1 MAAMHFLL
9 LFFIHIL
16 VQPPKTVAKVHAII
30 VFGDSSVDTG
40 NNNYIPTI
48 AKCDFEPYGRD
59 FPGGTPT
66 GRFCNGRLPP
76 DFLSESFGLKPT
88 IPAYLDPTYNIS
100 DFASGVCFASAAT
113 GYDNATADI
122 LKVIPLWKELEY
134 YKEYQDKLKAYLGDD
149 KAKEILREALYTI
162 SLGTNDFIE
171 NYYTIPGGRR
181 KQFTINQYQDFLIG
195 IADNFFKQLYRLGA
209 RKISLTGVAPMGCL
223 PMQRTTNFQ
232 DAHGC
237 NEEYNNVALQFNGKL
252 GKLVAKL
259 NKELPGSKLVFTD
272 GYYILLEIITI
283 PSKFGFEVADVG
295 CCGTGTFEAGILC
308 NRDTPFT
315 CTDATKFV
323 FWDSIHP
330 SEKTNKIISDYLQ
343 MYLKGF
349 H

>member
-1 MAAMHFLL
+1 MHILL
-9 LFFIHIL
+9 LFIIQIL
-16 VQPPKTVAKVHAII
+16 VQGSKTGANKVPAII

-48 AKCDFEPYGRD
+48 AKCNFEPYGRD

-88 IPAYLDPTYNIS
+88 IPAYLDPMYNIS

-134 YKEYQDKLKAYLGDD
+134 YTEYQDKLKAYLGVE
-149 KAKEILREALYTI
+149 KAHEILSEALYTI
-162 SLGTNDFIE
+162 SIGTNDFIE
-171 NYYTIPGGRR
+171 NYFAIPGGRSS
-181 KQFTINQYQDFLIG
+181 QFTVEQYQNFLIG
-195 IADNFFKQLYRLGA
+195 IAEDFLKQLYHLGV
-209 RKISLTGVAPMGCL
+209 RKISLTGIAPMGCL
-223 PMQRTTNFQ
+223 PAQRATNFP
-232 DAHGC
+232 DNHGC

-252 GKLVAKL
+252 RKVVPKL
-259 NKELPGSKLVFTD
+259 NRELAGFKLVFAD
-272 GYYILLEIITI
+272 GYSILLEIIRN

-295 CCGTGTFEAGILC
+295 CCGTGTFEAGFIC
-308 NRDTPFT
+308 NLDDPFT

-330 SEKTNKIISDYLQ
+330 TEKTYKIISDYLQ
-343 MYLKGF
+343 MYSKEF